1 MNRAGRWL
9 RAVAFAATA
18 VLAACSPAAIALNGD
33 LPEAERATL
42 REVENL
48 GGWVEITRVD
58 QKPTPDGSA
67 YWVSAGKH
75 KVELVRHS
83 PTTDGS
89 AETYFVKGG
98 QVYVAWDGCVR
109 EMDPKTGEEKVEID
123 QKTGEEK
130 AKLSC
135 LPPQLLPEEA
145 LHCYQRNERTKGE
158 CKSLTDSWSESG
170 GNE

>member
-1 MNRAGRWL
+1 VNRAGRWL

-18 VLAACSPAAIALNGD
+18 VLAACSPAAIPLNGD

-98 QVYVAWDGCVR
+98 QVYVTWDGCVR

-130 AKLSC
+130 AKLRC
-135 LPPQLLPEEA
+135 EPPQLLPEDA
-145 LHCYQRNERTKGE
+145 LPCYQQNERTKGE
-158 CKSLTDSWSESG
+158 CKALTDSWSESS